1 MRVTEIAEV
10 SRSRMRISTD
20 EEFTFVLYRGELH
33 RLHIRQGE
41 EIEEDA
47 LRAIREEILPKRA
60 KLRAMNLLKNRDY
73 TVRQLRDKLKE
84 GGYPQETIEEALGY
98 VQGFH
103 YTDDLRYA
111 ENFIR
116 GHIQDR
122 SRRRIDQDLMRR
134 GIDRAVL
141 EQAWAAW
148 EEEGGVQEEGA
159 MIRALLEKKGFDR
172 ETADQRQK
180 QRMYGFLMR
189 KGFQAEQVRRAVL
202 RDGDCSWE

>member
-84 GGYPQETIEEALGY
+84 GGYPQ
-98 VQGFH
+98 
-103 YTDDLRYA
+103 
-111 ENFIR
+111 
-116 GHIQDR
+116 
-122 SRRRIDQDLMRR
+122 
-134 GIDRAVL
+134 
-141 EQAWAAW
+141 
-148 EEEGGVQEEGA
+148 
-159 MIRALLEKKGFDR
+159 
-172 ETADQRQK
+172 
-180 QRMYGFLMR
+180 
-189 KGFQAEQVRRAVL
+189 
-202 RDGDCSWE
+202 